1 MVMKYNNSTKD
12 RNDPGLPKATLI
24 MVNSIHLVIIN
35 MKVKYATIIVE
46 DMEESIKFYTEVMG
60 FEIDSQYDLGP
71 AWTIT
76 LLKGEGETMVEIIK
90 KVDEPG
96 LFSIGMDVE
105 DINTTVKELKS
116 KGAKIT
122 MNPIPITVGT
132 LAFLEDPNG
141 VKIALIQHH

>member
-1 MVMKYNNSTKD
+1 
-12 RNDPGLPKATLI
+12 
-24 MVNSIHLVIIN
+24 

-60 FEIDSQYDLGP
+60 LEIDSQYDLGP
-71 AWTIT
+71 AGTIT

-90 KVDEPG
+90 NPVDEPG
-96 LFSIGMDVE
+96 LFSIGMDVD

-122 MNPIPITVGT
+122 MDPIPITVGT

-141 VKIALIQHH
+141 VRIALIQHH